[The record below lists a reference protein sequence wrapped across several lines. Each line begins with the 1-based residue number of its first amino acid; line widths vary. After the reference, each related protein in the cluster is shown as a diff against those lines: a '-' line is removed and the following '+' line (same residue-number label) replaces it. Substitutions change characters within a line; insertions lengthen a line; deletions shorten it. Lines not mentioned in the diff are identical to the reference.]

1 MQKQVNGLKDIYAL
15 LSNERKIGGIIETQ
29 FIRLRSGEEYKNAVI
44 TNVDMLG
51 STFYSLGFATSDG
64 QHMIINVSEISVISA
79 PVHKKIVDAHNLIY
93 KKTKTAEKLKYL
105 KRLYEVNEGSYTTIF
120 LEEAKL
126 IIDDIGYEAAKEHV
140 DVSFITPPKKV
151 YSIA

>member
-29 FIRLRSGEEYKNAVI
+29 FIRLRSGEEFKNAVI

-51 STFYSLGFATSDG
+51 STFYSLGFTTSDG
-64 QHMIINVSEISVISA
+64 KHMIINVSEISVISA
-79 PVHKKIVDAHNLIY
+79 PVHKKIADAQNIIY
-93 KKTKTAEKLKYL
+93 KKAKTAEKLKYL

-126 IIDDIGYEAAKEHV
+126 IVEDIGYEAAKEHV